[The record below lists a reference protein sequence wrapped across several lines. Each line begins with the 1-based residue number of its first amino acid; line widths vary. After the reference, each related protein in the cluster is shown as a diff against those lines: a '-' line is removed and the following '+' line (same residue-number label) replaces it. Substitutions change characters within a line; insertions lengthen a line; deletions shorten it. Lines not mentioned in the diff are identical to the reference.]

1 MSGQQVEKD
10 VIKSHVIVSLH
21 CKIEAQVKTLF
32 HTFVNQMPEHFE
44 FCSEFRVSAFEERLH
59 VNRYFMTNG
68 FNVSKS
74 DSNEKKSISYN

>member
-32 HTFVNQMPEHFE
+32 RTFVNQTSEPFE
-44 FCSEFRVSAFEERLH
+44 FYSEFRVSAFEGRLH
-59 VNRYFMTNG
+59 VNKYFMAKG
-68 FNVSKS
+68 FNVIKS
-74 DSNEKKSISYN
+74 DANEKKSISYN